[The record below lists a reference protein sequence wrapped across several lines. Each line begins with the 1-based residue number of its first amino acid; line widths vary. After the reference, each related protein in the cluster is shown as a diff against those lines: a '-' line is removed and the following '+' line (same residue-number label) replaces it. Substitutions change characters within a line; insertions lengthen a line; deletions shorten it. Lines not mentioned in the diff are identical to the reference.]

1 LICGVVSAT
10 WRAAHTS
17 CGSYAE
23 ESETGSAKLYGEPDD
38 GAPLLESLQAMA
50 AFAGKGLDTGAALG
64 PAGQRA
70 AAGATVRVSLMPMQA
85 DLCGME
91 RRVVVAAVVQ

>member
-1 LICGVVSAT
+1 M

-17 CGSYAE
+17 CGSCAE
-23 ESETGSAKLYGEPDD
+23 ESATGSAELHGETGD
-38 GAPLLESLQAMA
+38 GAPLRESLQAMA
-50 AFAGKGLDTGAALG
+50 AFAGKGLDTGVALG

-70 AAGATVRVSLMPMQA
+70 AAGATVRVSLIPMQA

-91 RRVVVAAVVQ
+91 RPW